1 MLVKKLFYFIDSND
15 KRSLALIF
23 LLSILIGFIELLGVA
38 SIVPFIGL
46 MNDPDYIT
54 GNKYFMIVNN
64 YLAIEKS
71 SLVFI
76 SGIFMITTFIAINLL
91 NAYHLWVTTRY
102 GALLGH
108 KITMMTSKSYLNQS
122 YKYFVNADIASLSK
136 NILEES
142 GSLAESI
149 FIPFM
154 QIISKVI
161 MIILISTLLIIV
173 NPSVFI
179 YSLLIFLLIFAV
191 LFKSLKNKIKRYGDL
206 RLTANDNRFKNVNDC
221 LSSIKDVKFY
231 NAEKYYINNFSKSHK
246 DFLDYTVK
254 CIVLST
260 MPRYVIEIIA
270 FGGFFSAIL
279 YVKYI
284 GIEISIHLPI
294 ISLFI
299 LASYRLL
306 PAINQIYA
314 ISANMR
320 FHMPALDL
328 IYQAVS
334 LKKEDNLNYNVK
346 EMDSLIT
353 FDNVSFSYND
363 VDQILKNINLKI
375 NVSTTNAIIGE
386 TGAGKTT
393 LLDLLLGF
401 YKPTNGTININ
412 NSLVDHESNK
422 LKIGYVSQNVSFVDD
437 TVAKNIAFGLTE
449 REINISDMNKLM
461 EIMMLNDVIDNLPH
475 KLYEKIGE
483 DGVKLSGGQLQR
495 IGIARALYLKPEIL
509 VLDEATN
516 ALDINTERLVFE
528 SIKKNYNNITIIWIT
543 HRASSL
549 NLCDNVYYLNKNDIK
564 LLDNFKNDSTDDDYI
579 NEILRKEK

>member
-346 EMDSLIT
+346 EIDSLIT

-449 REINISDMNKLM
+449 REININEMNKLM
-461 EIMMLNDVIDNLPH
+461 ETVMLNDVIDNLPH

-516 ALDINTERLVFE
+516 ALDINTERLVFD

-549 NLCDNVYYLNKNDIK
+549 NLCDNVYYLNKNNIK
-564 LLDNFKNDSTDDDYI
+564 LLDNFKNGSTDNDYI

>member
-1 MLVKKLFYFIDSND
+1 MLVKKLLYFIDSND

-23 LLSILIGFIELLGVA
+23 LLSILIGFIELVGVA

-54 GNKYFMIVNN
+54 GNKYFMIINN

-76 SGIFMITTFIAINLL
+76 SGIFMITAFITINLL

-102 GALLGH
+102 GALLSH

-142 GSLAESI
+142 GSLSESI

-154 QIISKVI
+154 QIISKAI

-173 NPSVFI
+173 NPDVFI
-179 YSLLIFLLIFAV
+179 YSLLIFILIFGV
-191 LFKSLKNKIKRYGDL
+191 LFKSLKNKIKMYGDL
-206 RLTANDNRFKNVNDC
+206 RLTANGNRFKSVNDC

-231 NAEKYYINNFSKSHK
+231 NAEKYYINNFSKSQK

-254 CIVLST
+254 CTVLST
-260 MPRYVIEIIA
+260 MPRYIIEIIA

-279 YVKYI
+279 YMKYI
-284 GIEISIHLPI
+284 GVEISLHLPV

-299 LASYRLL
+299 LAAYRLL
-306 PAINQIYA
+306 PAINQIYT
-314 ISANMR
+314 ISAHVR
-320 FHMPALDL
+320 FHIPALDL
-328 IYQAVS
+328 IYQTIS
-334 LKKEDNLNYNVK
+334 LKKEYNLNYNVK
-346 EMDSLIT
+346 KMDSLIT

-363 VDQILKNINLKI
+363 IDPILKNINLKI
-375 NVSTTNAIIGE
+375 NASTTNAIIGE

-412 NSLVDHESNK
+412 DSILNHGNNK
-422 LKIGYVSQNVSFVDD
+422 LKIGYVSQKVSFVDD
-437 TVAKNIAFGLTE
+437 TVAKNIGFGLTE
-449 REINISDMNKLM
+449 EEINISEMNKLI
-461 EIMMLNDVIDNLPH
+461 ETVMLNEVIDNLPY

-516 ALDINTERLVFE
+516 ALDINTERLVFD
-528 SIKKNYNNITIIWIT
+528 SIKKNYSNITIIWIT

-549 NLCDNVYYLNKNDIK
+549 NLCDNIYHLNKNDIK